1 VNKIHH
7 SAIISPKA
15 KIFNNVKVGPYC
27 TIGENVTINEG
38 SELIS
43 HVNISGNTTIG
54 MNNLFYPFS
63 SIGSI
68 PQDLKYQGEKS
79 KLIIKNE
86 NIFRE
91 HVTINTGTE
100 GGGMLTKIGNKCLL
114 MVGVH
119 IAHDCEIN
127 NNVIFANNA
136 TLAGHVRI
144 DDNSIIGGLSA
155 IHQFVRIGKFAMI
168 GGMSGVE
175 QDIIPYGLYM
185 GIRSRLRGLN
195 VIGLKRKGLS
205 SQEIS
210 NIKKIYLNIFD
221 NKNTIDKNIKDLENT
236 KLTEIDEIINFIKE
250 KSSRGMCTPENG

>member
-1 VNKIHH
+1 MEQLIHPTAIVNENVRIGK
-7 SAIISPKA
+7 
-15 KIFNNVKVGPYC
+15 NVKIGPYS
-27 TIGENVTINEG
+27 IIEDNV
-38 SELIS
+38 
-43 HVNISGNTTIG
+43 
-54 MNNLFYPFS
+54 F
-63 SIGSI
+63 
-68 PQDLKYQGEKS
+68 
-79 KLIIKNE
+79 
-86 NIFRE
+86 
-91 HVTINTGTE
+91 
-100 GGGMLTKIGNKCLL
+100 
-114 MVGVH
+114 
-119 IAHDCEIN
+119 
-127 NNVIFANNA
+127 
-136 TLAGHVRI
+136 I

-221 NKNTIDKNIKDLENT
+221 NKNTIDKNIKDLKNV

-250 KSSRGMCTPENG
+250 KSSRGMCTPDNG